1 MSDRIYMKQYYT
13 YILTNKLNSVLYT
26 GITEDL
32 VKRVYQHKNKLVEG
46 FTKKYNVNKLVYFEI
61 FNDPLN
67 AIKREKAIKNL
78 LRKKKIEL
86 IKNKNAGFNDLYS
99 EILSG

>member
-1 MSDRIYMKQYYT
+1 MFMKQYYT
-13 YILTNKLNSVLYT
+13 YILTNRLNTVLYT
-26 GITEDL
+26 GITEDI

-86 IKNKNAGFNDLYS
+86 IKIKNAGFNDLYS

>member
-13 YILTNKLNSVLYT
+13 YILTSKLNSVLYT
-26 GITEDL
+26 GITDNL
-32 VKRVYQHKNKLVEG
+32 IKRVYQHKNKLVEG

-86 IKNKNAGFNDLYS
+86 IKSKNPEFDDLYE

>member
-1 MSDRIYMKQYYT
+1 MKQYYT

-26 GITEDL
+26 GITDNL
-32 VKRVYQHKNKLVEG
+32 IKRVYQHKNKLVEG
-46 FTKKYNVNKLVYFEI
+46 FTKKYNVNKLIYFEV

-78 LRKKKIEL
+78 LRRKKIEL
-86 IKNKNAGFNDLYS
+86 IKIQNAEFNDLYP

>member
-1 MSDRIYMKQYYT
+1 MKQYYT

-26 GITEDL
+26 GITEDI

-67 AIKREKAIKNL
+67 AITREKAIKNL

-86 IKNKNAGFNDLYS
+86 IKRTNSGFNDLYS